1 MANEE
6 DRRPMCC
13 DFLRRDR
20 MLIGLA
26 LAQVFAVALPYA
38 MDWKFLSTGHG

>member
-1 MANEE
+1 MI
-6 DRRPMCC
+6 PCC

-26 LAQVFAVALPYA
+26 LAQVFVVALPYA
-38 MDWKFLSTGHG
+38 MDWNFLSTGHG